1 MASVTKNSPTAT
13 SSTVCTAT
21 ANPAERASIDGR
33 TDAFLREALLTG
45 LDKEKEYGAS
55 PMEIS
60 TLDVIRRI

>member
-1 MASVTKNSPTAT
+1 MYSNGKPSG
-13 SSTVCTAT
+13 
-21 ANPAERASIDGR
+21 EGEYRWKDGCI
-33 TDAFLREALLTG
+33 FKGSLLTG